1 MRSFREVMDTWTL
14 AKIKFWGTEIRGGGR
29 YQGKLQRHLKRGR
42 LRQMGK
48 AAKRARHKF
57 QNFERQVGVLLHG
70 RQTRCQLLVY
80 GGRNRLLQLIRHSSV
95 LRQLR
100 KIPNH
105 T

>member
-29 YQGKLQRHLKRGR
+29 YQGKLQ
-42 LRQMGK
+42 
-48 AAKRARHKF
+48 RHKF